1 MDTLSDKHLFAMCLI
16 SALTGFIAYGAFG
29 TDYGGGLILF
39 IAIAVFAVLMF
50 AYGYMETS

>member
-1 MDTLSDKHLFAMCLI
+1 MDTPSDKRLFAMCLI
-16 SALTGFIAYGAFG
+16 SALTGFIAWRVFG

-50 AYGYMETS
+50 ADGYKQTA